1 MTDTALTDLSP
12 LEAMRSII
20 QRIATGPE
28 LSKNL
33 SLEETCYGME
43 QILQGH
49 IDPAQAAIFL
59 IALRMKRETDDEN
72 KGILQ
77 AIRNNTQRVTAK
89 VDHVI
94 DIADPYNG
102 NNRTLSAAPFLPAV
116 LGALGCPTISHG
128 LDSVS
133 PKHGLTYRHIFQAAG
148 IPVDLTPQQ
157 AADKLSKKDIGWAYI
172 DQAQFCPQLHD
183 LVDFRTLVV
192 KRTALTTVEVMAGP
206 IQGQLGTHLVTGYVH
221 KPYARVYAMLARHAG
236 FDSALIVRGTEGGII
251 PSLRQKAL
259 MYYYHDQGE
268 EHSFEVLPQDLGIE
282 QPLRANPI
290 PNELSELSSRT
301 DSDPTSTDHLENAAK
316 LAADAGIQVLNG
328 KKNSTRDAIIYGAAL
343 ILWQQKRYPDVQS
356 ASQAVT
362 KTIDSGLAKAH
373 FEKAQQPS

>member
-1 MTDTALTDLSP
+1 MTDTAITDLPP
-12 LEAMRSII
+12 LDAMRAII

-33 SLEETCYGME
+33 TIEETCYGMD
-43 QILQGH
+43 QILQGT

-77 AIRNNTQRVTAK
+77 AIRKNTQRVTAK

-116 LGALGCPTISHG
+116 LSALGCPTISHG
-128 LDSVS
+128 LESVS
-133 PKHGLTYRHIFQAAG
+133 PKHGLTYRYIFQAAG

-157 AADKLSKKDIGWAYI
+157 AADKLAEKDVGWAYI
-172 DQAQFCPQLHD
+172 DQAQFCPRLHD

-192 KRTALTTVEVMAGP
+192 KRTALTTAEVMAEP
-206 IQGQLGTHLVTGYVH
+206 ISGQLGTHLVTGYVH

-268 EHSFEVLPQDLGIE
+268 EQSFEVTPEELGI
-282 QPLRANPI
+282 QQTIRANPI
-290 PNELSELSSRT
+290 PNELSDLSSRT
-301 DSDPTSTDHLENAAK
+301 GTSPSTTENLETAAK
-316 LAADAGIQVLNG
+316 LAAEAGIQALNG
-328 KKNSTRDAIIYGAAL
+328 TKNGSRDAIIYGAAL
-343 ILWQQKRYPDVQS
+343 ILWQQKRYPDIQL
-356 ASQAVT
+356 AARAVT
-362 KTIDSGLAKAH
+362 EIIDNGLAMTH
-373 FEKAQQPS
+373 FENARKIS